1 MIESFAP
8 RVLNKYKTLLG
19 VDPQQFTLK
28 RAEWD
33 GEFWYVSF
41 EQFYN
46 GIPVYTG
53 KFGFTLNSDGNI
65 ISIGSDGH
73 PGLDLSVTPQR
84 NAAELVEIAKSRF
97 NAENPDSLALLS
109 EPVLLIYP
117 DRREEEVKYHL
128 AYKIELH
135 DKLGGDRRRYFIDA
149 NTGDILFDRSI
160 FQSGNWTVSGNVKG
174 TYWPVNSGGSSD
186 EAPARQSTMVKIY
199 NSLGQQVTSG
209 VTDSNGDY
217 SISDNHAYQTFYV
230 GVELKGSWSRIK
242 NPNNQVI
249 SPLQSFVTSGSFTR
263 NFNFSD
269 TDDGF
274 HVYHHMNIIH
284 DFIKGSPFNYNGM
297 DWQMEARIKDNSVA
311 NAAADGSKLY
321 FSENTRNWWES
332 SDVVYHE
339 YTHNVV
345 YDLYGGFIRD
355 DITPWQDEAM
365 DEGIAD
371 YFAATLNEDSQIDW
385 INRDV
390 DNPLRFPDDFVNL
403 EDNQHYNGQI
413 LSGAMWDLEST
424 TSQNTA
430 RKLNFKAMQ
439 ITPQPDTFAE
449 FVDNVI
455 LADDN
460 NGKLCDGTPNYD
472 AIIEAFETNHG
483 IVPTLNVGQPLSVN
497 ITGPSML
504 EWKDWDTWTANV
516 TGCSPFSYEWRF
528 REVGEPNWSGV
539 AGTSQQYT
547 RQMLPVDMELQV
559 KVTSD
564 GQIVYDTH
572 YVEEGF
578 NKATAPVAEESS
590 SLPEVFS
597 LSQNYPNP
605 FNRSAQ
611 SSQQNLAT
619 SIRFGLPEATQVQL
633 IIFDLVG
640 REVRRL
646 ADQPMT
652 AGYHEM
658 NWDGKDQ
665 AGHIAPAGVYF
676 YHLIAGDFREWKK
689 LAMVR

>member
-1 MIESFAP
+1 MKRFISCFTFSCLAGLSFVQNIFAQETIRETTTDPFGKTVIVERHKLTEVASRIWHSNPNFGMFLDSPINLRGHEISRPMIESFAP

-117 DRREEEVKYHL
+117 DRLEEEVKYHL

-217 SISDNHAYQTFYV
+217 SINGNHAYQTFYV
-230 GVELKGSWSRIK
+230 GVELHGSWSRIK
-242 NPNNQVI
+242 NPSNQVI

-274 HVYHHMNIIH
+274 HVYHHMNVIH

-311 NAAADGSKLY
+311 NAAADGTRLY

-339 YTHNVV
+339 YTHNIV
-345 YDLYGGFIRD
+345 YDLYGDFIRD
-355 DITPWQDEAM
+355 DITPGKMRRWTKE
-365 DEGIAD
+365 
-371 YFAATLNEDSQIDW
+371 
-385 INRDV
+385 
-390 DNPLRFPDDFVNL
+390 LRT
-403 EDNQHYNGQI
+403 I
-413 LSGAMWDLEST
+413 L
-424 TSQNTA
+424 
-430 RKLNFKAMQ
+430 
-439 ITPQPDTFAE
+439 
-449 FVDNVI
+449 
-455 LADDN
+455 
-460 NGKLCDGTPNYD
+460 
-472 AIIEAFETNHG
+472 
-483 IVPTLNVGQPLSVN
+483 
-497 ITGPSML
+497 
-504 EWKDWDTWTANV
+504 
-516 TGCSPFSYEWRF
+516 
-528 REVGEPNWSGV
+528 
-539 AGTSQQYT
+539 
-547 RQMLPVDMELQV
+547 RQ
-559 KVTSD
+559 
-564 GQIVYDTH
+564 
-572 YVEEGF
+572 
-578 NKATAPVAEESS
+578 
-590 SLPEVFS
+590 
-597 LSQNYPNP
+597 
-605 FNRSAQ
+605 R
-611 SSQQNLAT
+611 
-619 SIRFGLPEATQVQL
+619 
-633 IIFDLVG
+633 
-640 REVRRL
+640 
-646 ADQPMT
+646 
-652 AGYHEM
+652 
-658 NWDGKDQ
+658 
-665 AGHIAPAGVYF
+665 
-676 YHLIAGDFREWKK
+676 
-689 LAMVR
+689 